1 MKDLINNGII
11 QLNKEDK
18 FIEEKTIVVLG
29 IPRSGTTMMAKVLE
43 SLGVYMGQTK
53 GVVKEDTRLSK
64 LLEKE
69 EDIKAFKNLVNNRNK
84 KHKVWGWKRPE
95 AFKYIKKFEEI
106 IRNPHFIFIFRDPL
120 AISLRE
126 QISMNIDFLAKM
138 EECQKRYSKI
148 IKYVSN
154 TSYPCLLVSYEK
166 ATSKKGAFI
175 NSLGSFLDIEINN
188 KIKNDAKSK
197 IQLDDPNYL
206 KNTRRKDKTIKGN
219 VDTIINYKIRG
230 WAMDS
235 INHQSIYVNIEINKG
250 LQNSKIFTLLANEF
264 RPGLKKRGFGSGK
277 FGFSLDLK
285 KQKGLNL
292 DENISIEIR
301 TKNTSKVIHSEIIDK
316 KINKKQFFFIH
327 IPKTGGT
334 SFRKILNRNF
344 NSSEI
349 YPNGA
354 EMKSNNGY
362 PSIKKIKNISTNE
375 RNNIYLLR
383 GHYPFITGTLLGEE
397 TIYITMLRNPIN
409 RCISYLYH
417 IKRKNPEKS
426 IFEIFEE
433 KKRASSNLQVR
444 YFADKEIDNLD
455 YFGNKEIGYKA
466 LEQAKKNIDRCNFVG
481 INEEFDK
488 SVELLRKMYAFN
500 FDEIIKKNSGSY
512 LIKDIEISLIN
523 KIKKYNQI
531 DLELYKYAKLK
542 YENLKIEF
550 GIL

>member
-1 MKDLINNGII
+1 MKDLINNGIV
-11 QLNKEDK
+11 QLNKGNK
-18 FIEEKTIVVLG
+18 NTEEKTIVVLG
-29 IPRSGTTMMAKVLE
+29 IPRSGTTMMVKVLE

-53 GVVKEDTRLSK
+53 GIVKEDTKLSK

-69 EDIKAFKNLVNNRNK
+69 EDIKAFKNLVNSRNK

-126 QISMNIDFLAKM
+126 QISMNIDFLTKM

-175 NSLGSFLDIEINN
+175 NSLGSFLDIKINN
-188 KIKNDAKSK
+188 NIKNDAKSK

-206 KNTRRKDKTIKGN
+206 KNTKRKDNLIKGK
-219 VDTIINYKIRG
+219 VDKIINYKIRG
-230 WAMDS
+230 WAIDGL
-235 INHQSIYVNIEINKG
+235 NQSIYVDIEINRG
-250 LQNSKIFTLLANEF
+250 LLNSRIFTVLADEF

-292 DENISIEIR
+292 DEKISVEVR
-301 TKNTSKVIHSEIIDK
+301 TKNNSKVIHSEF
-316 KINKKQFFFIH
+316 INKKKNEKQFFFIH

-334 SFRKILNRNF
+334 SFRKILNKNF

-349 YPNGA
+349 YPNGS

-362 PSIKKIKNISTNE
+362 PSIKKIKNISTNK
-375 RNNIYLLR
+375 RNNIFLLR
-383 GHYPFITGTLLGEE
+383 GHYPFVTGSLIGEE
-397 TIYITMLRNPIN
+397 TTYITMLRDPIN

-444 YFADKEIDNLD
+444 YFADREIDNLN
-455 YFGNKEIGYKA
+455 YFGNKEIDHKA
-466 LEQAKKNIDRCNFVG
+466 LEQAKKNIDKCNFVG

-488 SVELLRKMYAFN
+488 SVELLGKMYGFN
-500 FDEIIKKNSGSY
+500 FDKNIKKNLGNYS
-512 LIKDIEISLIN
+512 IKDVEISLIN
-523 KIKKYNQI
+523 KIKKSNQI